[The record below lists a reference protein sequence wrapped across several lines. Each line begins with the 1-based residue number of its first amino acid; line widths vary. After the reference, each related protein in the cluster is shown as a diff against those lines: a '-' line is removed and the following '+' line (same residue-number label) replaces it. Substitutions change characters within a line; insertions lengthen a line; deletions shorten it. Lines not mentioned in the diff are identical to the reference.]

1 MEITS
6 EKLDWDGFRHVQR
19 RDSEYIGRRMLRPG
33 GRPKTRFMDV
43 RENMKV
49 NGMR

>member
-1 MEITS
+1 MLS
-6 EKLDWDGFRHVQR
+6 LKLP
-19 RDSEYIGRRMLRPG
+19 GRRPE

-49 NGMR
+49 NGVREEDAEGRVRWRQLIRCGNP